1 MSQRDLP
8 DRLLTSADLGRLL
21 GKTPNALR
29 VQLHRDPE
37 TLPVPI
43 RLGRGR
49 HLRWD
54 PRDVDR
60 WLDELKQENGPGSEP
75 EPLSHKSKG
84 VIDNARPPG

>member
-49 HLRWD
+49 QLRWD
-54 PRDVDR
+54 PRDVDD
-60 WLDELKQENGPGSEP
+60 WLADLKEDNGSGTDETQGR
-75 EPLSHKSKG
+75 
-84 VIDNARPPG
+84 IR